1 MKKNI
6 IELIQCALLGIPVGL
21 FYAYWLVCR

>member
-6 IELIQCALLGIPVGL
+6 IELIQCALLGVSVGL
-21 FYAYWLVCR
+21 FYAYWIVCR